1 MTNHCKNYK
10 YTAETYSA
18 LGETMTD
25 FLHIGKNVPRTAE
38 IDKVTGRAVYI
49 DELKRP
55 GMLYGKILYSRYAH
69 ARIKSI
75 NTEKAKKLPGVRAVI
90 TGYDIPDVRVGFL
103 NDQTVLK
110 RDLVRQYRDEVAAA
124 AAITPEI
131 AEEALKLI
139 EVEYEPLPGIFDPI
153 EAMKPDAPLIHELD
167 ARGRPLRSNILPLP
181 WKFSAG
187 DIEKAR
193 KESAYIV
200 TDNVTTTWI
209 NQCCMGTSG
218 CVAEFDSNNNL
229 TFFSQTNVIFGGK
242 GRIATYL
249 SNIGLKGKKIRV
261 LNPVVGGSFG
271 TKLDTDIY
279 EFICIQLA
287 LKTRKPVKIKFSREE
302 EFAAL
307 PPRQPT
313 IFTIEQGCDKDGRL
327 TFRKVEAILDNGAYT
342 SWGATTPSV
351 MMLPISSMYRV
362 PNVSFN
368 ATCVYTNNIYSQAMR
383 GYGNPQAAFA
393 VETSMDSLAEAAG
406 IDPAEFRLINRNHP
420 GDVTPM
426 ELKITT
432 CPLEECITT
441 VKEKI
446 KWDEKW
452 GKRNGRGVGMAS
464 LIHVAGGA
472 RVYLSDGTGIRIKID
487 ENGEVYVLSGS
498 TDQGQGSPTVIAQ
511 IVAEATGFNPEDVNI
526 VFGDTDIGLWD
537 AGTHASR
544 HTFVAGNA
552 AIRAGEK
559 AKTQVL
565 ELAVQYIPQMV
576 KRALKRQKKKNPD
589 FKEPELDYTMID
601 SPEKLDIKNRMIFP
615 KEAPDHPYFRIEA
628 SQVLTGALHVGN
640 GESKAVV
647 AEVFWDPPTKMLNAE
662 MKGNYSLTY
671 AFGTTGVE
679 VEVDRETGEVK
690 ILNLVSAHDV
700 GRAIN
705 PALVKGQIYG
715 AIYTG
720 VGFGLTEQVQVVE
733 GKVMNPNFRD
743 YKILTANDYIPVEAV
758 IIEDPDP
765 SGPYGAK
772 GIGEP
777 GLVPTAPAIAN
788 AIYDAIGIRIR
799 DLPITPEKVLAAI
812 KAKEGIV

>member
-1 MTNHCKNYK
+1 MENLLYV
-10 YTAETYSA
+10 
-18 LGETMTD
+18 
-25 FLHIGKNVPRTAE
+25 GKDIPRTAE
-38 IDKVTGRAVYI
+38 IDKVTGRAVYV
-49 DELKRP
+49 DEYKRP
-55 GMLYGKILYSRYAH
+55 GMLHGKILYSKHAH

-103 NDQTVLK
+103 GDQTVLK
-110 RDLVRQYRDEVAAA
+110 RDVVRQFRDEVAAV
-124 AAITPEI
+124 AAITPEV
-131 AEEALKLI
+131 AQEALELI
-139 EVEYEPLPGIFDPI
+139 EVDYEPLPAIFDPL
-153 EAMKPDAPLIHELD
+153 EAMKPDAPLVHEFD

-193 KESAYIV
+193 QESAHV
-200 TDNVTTTWI
+200 VKDSVTTTWI

-229 TFFSQTNVIFGGK
+229 TYCGQTNVIFGAK
-242 GRIATYL
+242 QRIAAYL
-249 SNIGLKGKKIRV
+249 RNIGLKGKKIRV

-287 LKTRKPVKIKFSREE
+287 LKTRKPVKIRFTREE
-302 EFAAL
+302 EFMAL
-307 PPRQPT
+307 PPRQAAR
-313 IFTIEQGCDKDGRL
+313 FTIEQGCDKNGLL

-362 PNVSFN
+362 PNVSFQ

-393 VETSMDSLAEAAG
+393 VETSMDLLAEKAG

-426 ELKITT
+426 GLKITT
-432 CPLEECITT
+432 CPLEQCITT

-446 KWDEKW
+446 KWDEKR
-452 GKRNGRGVGMAS
+452 GKKNGRGVGMAS

-472 RVYLSDGTGIRIKID
+472 RVYLSDGTGIRIKVNED
-487 ENGEVYVLSGS
+487 GEVDVLSGS

-511 IVAEATGFNPEDVNI
+511 IIAEATGFRPDDVNI
-526 VFGDTDIGLWD
+526 VFGDTALGLWD

-552 AIRAGEK
+552 AVRAGGMVK
-559 AKTQVL
+559 RQIL
-565 ELAVQYIPQMV
+565 ELAVQYIPKLV
-576 KRALKRQKKKNPD
+576 KRTLKQQKKKNPD
-589 FKEPELDYTMID
+589 FVEPDLDYTIID
-601 SPEKLDIKNRMIFP
+601 NPEKLELRDRVVYP
-615 KEAPDHPYFRIEA
+615 KAAPDHPYFKMDVSRI
-628 SQVLTGALHVGN
+628 LTSGLHVGT

-647 AEVFWDPPTKMLNAE
+647 AEVFWDPPTQMLNAE
-662 MKGNYSLTY
+662 MKGNYSCTY
-671 AFGTTGVE
+671 AFGTAGVE
-679 VEVDRETGEVK
+679 VEVDRQTGEVK
-690 ILNLVSAHDV
+690 ILKLVSAHDV

-715 AIYTG
+715 AAYMG
-720 VGFGLTEQVQVVE
+720 VGFGLTEKVQVVD
-733 GKVMNPNFRD
+733 GRVVNANFRD
-743 YKILTANDYIPVEAV
+743 YKILTANDVVPVEAV
-758 IIEDPDP
+758 IIEDPDAA
-765 SGPYGAK
+765 GPYGAK

-777 GLVPTAPAIAN
+777 GLVPTAPAIVN
-788 AIYDAIGIRIR
+788 AVYDAVGVWIK
-799 DLPITPEKVLAAI
+799 DLPITPEKVLAAL
-812 KAKEGIV
+812 KAKGD

>member
-1 MTNHCKNYK
+1 MEK
-10 YTAETYSA
+10 
-18 LGETMTD
+18 L
-25 FLHIGKNVPRTAE
+25 LHVGKDVPRTAE
-38 IDKVTGRAVYI
+38 IDKVTGRAVYM
-49 DELKRP
+49 DEYRRP

-75 NTEKAKKLPGVRAVI
+75 NTEKARKLPGVRAVI

-103 NDQTVLK
+103 GDQTVLK
-110 RDLVRQYRDEVAAA
+110 RDVVRQFRDEVAAVA
-124 AAITPEI
+124 ATSSEI
-131 AEEALKLI
+131 AQEALHLI
-139 EVEYEPLPGIFDPI
+139 DVEYEPLPAIFDPL
-153 EAMKPDAPLIHELD
+153 EAIKPDAPLVHETD

-187 DIEKAR
+187 DVDKAR
-193 KESAYIV
+193 AESTHIV
-200 TDNVTTTWI
+200 TDILTTPWI

-218 CVAEFDSNNNL
+218 CVAEFDNSNNL
-229 TFFSQTNVIFGGK
+229 TFCSQTNVIFGAK
-242 GRIATYL
+242 QRIAAYL
-249 SNIGLKGKKIRV
+249 SNIGLKGKRIRV
-261 LNPVVGGSFG
+261 MNPVVGGSFG

-287 LKTRKPVKIKFSREE
+287 LKTRKPVKIRFTREE
-302 EFAAL
+302 EFMAL
-307 PPRQPT
+307 PPRQAT
-313 IFTIEQGCDKDGRL
+313 RFTIEQGCDKDGLL
-327 TFRKVEAILDNGAYT
+327 TFRKVDALLDNGAYT

-362 PNVSFN
+362 PNVAFQ

-393 VETSMDSLAEAAG
+393 VETSMDHLAETAG
-406 IDPAEFRLINRNHP
+406 IDPAEFRMINRNHS

-426 ELKITT
+426 GLKITT
-432 CPLEECITT
+432 CPLAECITT

-446 KWDEKW
+446 KWDEKR

-472 RVYLSDGTGIRIKID
+472 RVYLSDGTGIRIKVD
-487 ENGEVYVLSGS
+487 EKGELDVLSGS

-511 IVAEATGFNPEDVNI
+511 IIAEATGFRPEDVNI
-526 VFGDTDIGLWD
+526 VFGDTALGLWD

-552 AIRAGEK
+552 AVRAGAMIK
-559 AKTQVL
+559 RQIL
-565 ELAVQYIPQMV
+565 EMAVQYIPKLV
-576 KRALKRQKKKNPD
+576 KRDIRQKMKKNPD
-589 FKEPELDYTMID
+589 FKEPELDFTMID
-601 SPEKLDIKNRMIFP
+601 SPDKLDLQNRMIFP
-615 KEAPDHPYFRIEA
+615 KEAPDHPYFMTEV
-628 SQVLTGALHVGN
+628 SKVLTNGLHVGV

-647 AEVFWDPPTKMLNAE
+647 AEVFWDPPTQMLNAE
-662 MKGNYSLTY
+662 MKGNYSCTY

-679 VEVDRETGEVK
+679 VEVDRLTGEVK

-705 PALVKGQIYG
+705 PKLVKGQIYG
-715 AIYTG
+715 AVYTG
-720 VGFGLTEQVQVVE
+720 VGFGLTERVQLVE
-733 GKVMNPNFRD
+733 GKVVNANFRD
-743 YKILTANDYIPVEAV
+743 YKILTANDVVPVEAV
-758 IIEDPDP
+758 IVEDPDA

-788 AIYDAIGIRIR
+788 AVYDAVGVWIR
-799 DLPITPEKVLAAI
+799 DLPITPEKVLAAL
-812 KAKEGIV
+812 KAKGD

>member
-1 MTNHCKNYK
+1 MENLLYV
-10 YTAETYSA
+10 
-18 LGETMTD
+18 
-25 FLHIGKNVPRTAE
+25 GKDVPRTAE

-49 DELKRP
+49 DEYKRP
-55 GMLYGKILYSRYAH
+55 GMLYGKILYSQYAH

-103 NDQTVLK
+103 GDQTVLK
-110 RDLVRQYRDEVAAA
+110 HNVVRQFRDEVAAV
-124 AAITPEI
+124 AAISPEI

-139 EVEYEPLPGIFDPI
+139 KVEYEPLPAIFDPL
-153 EAMKPDAPLIHELD
+153 EAMKPAAPLVHEFD

-193 KESAYIV
+193 QESAHVV
-200 TDNVTTTWI
+200 TDSVTTTWI

-229 TFFSQTNVIFGGK
+229 TYCGQTNVIFGAK
-242 GRIATYL
+242 QRIATYL
-249 SNIGLKGKKIRV
+249 RNIGLKGKKIRV
-261 LNPVVGGSFG
+261 VNPVVGGSFG

-287 LKTRKPVKIKFSREE
+287 LKTRKPVKIRFTREE
-302 EFAAL
+302 EFTAL
-307 PPRQPT
+307 PPRQAAR
-313 IFTIEQGCDKDGRL
+313 FTIEQGCDKDGLL
-327 TFRKVEAILDNGAYT
+327 TFRKVDAILDNGAYT

-362 PNVSFN
+362 PNVSFQ

-393 VETSMDSLAEAAG
+393 VETSMDLLAEKAG

-426 ELKITT
+426 GLKITT
-432 CPLEECITT
+432 CPLEQCITT

-446 KWDEKW
+446 KWDEKR

-472 RVYLSDGTGIRIKID
+472 RVYLSDGTGIRIKVNED
-487 ENGEVYVLSGS
+487 GELDVLSGS

-511 IVAEATGFNPEDVNI
+511 IIAEATGFRPEDVNI
-526 VFGDTDIGLWD
+526 VFGDTALGLWD

-552 AIRAGEK
+552 ALRAGAMVK
-559 AKTQVL
+559 RQIL
-565 ELAVQYIPQMV
+565 ELAVEYIPKLV
-576 KRALKRQKKKNPD
+576 KRTLKQQKRKNPD
-589 FKEPELDYTMID
+589 FVEPELDYAMID
-601 SPEKLDIKNRMIFP
+601 GPEKLDLRNRMIFP
-615 KEAPDHPYFRIEA
+615 KDAPDHPYFKMEVGK
-628 SQVLTGALHVGN
+628 VLTSGLHVGV
-640 GESKAVV
+640 GQSRAVV
-647 AEVFWDPPTKMLNAE
+647 AEVFWDPPTEMLNAE
-662 MKGNYSLTY
+662 MKGNYSCTY
-671 AFGTTGVE
+671 AFGTAGVE
-679 VEVDRETGEVK
+679 VEVDRQTGEVK
-690 ILNLVSAHDV
+690 ILKLVSAHDV

-715 AIYTG
+715 AAYMG
-720 VGFGLTEQVQVVE
+720 VGFGLTEKVQLVD
-733 GKVMNPNFRD
+733 GKVVNANFRD
-743 YKILTANDYIPVEAV
+743 YKILTANDVVPVEAV
-758 IIEDPDP
+758 IIEDPDDA
-765 SGPYGAK
+765 GPYGAK

-788 AIYDAIGIRIR
+788 AIYDAVGIWMK
-799 DLPITPEKVLAAI
+799 DLPITPEKVLAALR
-812 KAKEGIV
+812 AKGD